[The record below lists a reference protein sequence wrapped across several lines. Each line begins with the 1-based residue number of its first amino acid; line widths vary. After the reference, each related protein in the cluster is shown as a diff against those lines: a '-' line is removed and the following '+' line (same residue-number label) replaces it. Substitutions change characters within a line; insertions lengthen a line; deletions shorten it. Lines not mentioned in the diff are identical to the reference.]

1 MNRFEIR
8 DILNAHK
15 EHFRVLPTG
24 ACNELLGIIDAID
37 TEVEAAIQSAADQK
51 AAKKPVEKKKPVVK
65 ETPAQSL
72 TVGKVAK
79 KKIKK
84 KGK

>member
-15 EHFRVLPTG
+15 EHFRALPDN
-24 ACNELLGIIDAID
+24 AQIALLDIIDDID
-37 TEVEAAIQSAADQK
+37 DEERDKYKATVAKLHESDE
-51 AAKKPVEKKKPVVK
+51 AAKKPVKKELPTVVK
-65 ETPAQSL
+65 I
-72 TVGKVAK
+72 AK
-79 KKIKK
+79 KKARK